1 MSYWVLY
8 LNDWLMFHLSILS
21 LSLSLTLDSC
31 IHTVS
36 ISIFRLKSLKFRNQ
50 NAIAFFRTSVSC
62 ESTKYQAWCIEAK
75 SLDGCYINWEGVS
88 GNPAISWG
96 TFGKTIGKPYM
107 IKIKTW
113 FWFQINNHV
122 KDEGSPASCFKSPS
136 SRRPG
141 YLLGPTTESTPR
153 RASSPTTT
161 VQQWDSGAQQSGFD
175 RRFCRNNAISE
186 SHKLKTC
193 FIKRCEVKCINH
205 REYTFELSRWF
216 WVEHTIM
223 QSCFENQPN

>member
-21 LSLSLTLDSC
+21 LSLTLDSC

-36 ISIFRLKSLKFRNQ
+36 IAIFRLNSLKFWNQ

-96 TFGKTIGKPYM
+96 TFGKPIGKPYM
-107 IKIKTW
+107 IKIKT
-113 FWFQINNHV
+113 WFQINNHV
-122 KDEGSPASCFKSPS
+122 KDEGSPQHLASNLHPHDGLVTWLALPPSP
-136 SRRPG
+136 
-141 YLLGPTTESTPR
+141 
-153 RASSPTTT
+153 
-161 VQQWDSGAQQSGFD
+161 
-175 RRFCRNNAISE
+175 
-186 SHKLKTC
+186 H
-193 FIKRCEVKCINH
+193 H
-205 REYTFELSRWF
+205 
-216 WVEHTIM
+216 VEHPHQRPQCSSGIQVHNKAVLIEGSVETTLFQRVI
-223 QSCFENQPN
+223 N

>member
-1 MSYWVLY
+1 MMHRSKKPWWVLY
-8 LNDWLMFHLSILS
+8 KLGGS
-21 LSLSLTLDSC
+21 
-31 IHTVS
+31 
-36 ISIFRLKSLKFRNQ
+36 K
-50 NAIAFFRTSVSC
+50 
-62 ESTKYQAWCIEAK
+62 
-75 SLDGCYINWEGVS
+75 WEPCNFL
-88 GNPAISWG
+88 GNLR
-96 TFGKTIGKPYM
+96 KTIGKPYM

-113 FWFQINNHV
+113 FQIYNHV
-122 KDEGSPASCFKSPS
+122 KDKGSPTSCFKSPS

-141 YLLGPTTESTPR
+141 YLVGPTTESTPR

-216 WVEHTIM
+216 WMEHTIM
-223 QSCFENQPN
+223 QSCFQKSTQLVEISVTYFLSRSQFGHLLYLVWGE